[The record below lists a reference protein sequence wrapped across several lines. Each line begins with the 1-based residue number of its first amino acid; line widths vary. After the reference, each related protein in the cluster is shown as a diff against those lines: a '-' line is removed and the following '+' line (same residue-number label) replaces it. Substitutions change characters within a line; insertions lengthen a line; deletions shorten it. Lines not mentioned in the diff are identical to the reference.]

1 MDSFVLVF
9 RPPLGLVL
17 SRIPSRTKPAQSK
30 VEAEMAFSKCTP
42 FTNPVA
48 SLAVAI
54 GPRKKCLGCS
64 VVWLACVFHWPCPL
78 GLISTTGTCFFK
90 NVPILDFRNQNAYG
104 SPLDQVDPP
113 PR

>member
-1 MDSFVLVF
+1 MDSLVLVF

-17 SRIPSRTKPAQSK
+17 SRKSFRTKPAQSK

-54 GPRKKCLGCS
+54 EPRNKCPGCS
-64 VVWLACVFHWPCPL
+64 VVWL
-78 GLISTTGTCFFK
+78 GLCFSLAMPPGAYFNERNVFFK
-90 NVPILDFRNQNAYG
+90 KGRAHLGPK
-104 SPLDQVDPP
+104 SSSSSKMPLT
-113 PR
+113 